1 MLKIEYHKSFKKDY
15 KRVKKQG
22 YSIAKLETVIALLA
36 DEQQLPESYR
46 DHALKGNYDGFRECH
61 IQPDWL
67 LIYRVEKDRLVLTL
81 SRAGSYS
88 ELFDK

>member
-1 MLKIEYHKSFKKDY
+1 MSTKEMLLHEIDAMNE
-15 KRVKKQG
+15 KQ
-22 YSIAKLETVIALLA
+22 L
-36 DEQQLPESYR
+36 QESYR

-67 LIYRVEKDRLVLTL
+67 LIYRVEKDRLVLAL
-81 SRAGSYS
+81 SRTGSHS

>member
-36 DEQQLPESYR
+36 DEQHREKADRCRR
-46 DHALKGNYDGFRECH
+46 DQRE
-61 IQPDWL
+61 
-67 LIYRVEKDRLVLTL
+67 DRRTP
-81 SRAGSYS
+81 AGA
-88 ELFDK
+88 